1 MKTRV
6 VVHIALN
13 AKNER
18 VGCLVEAAGRLIT
31 FEGWCL
37 TRFHKE
43 WSDREASEWINDDYS
58 TESTLNKWKKDAA
71 KFDKAVRF
79 QRVTLIGESK

>member
-1 MKTRV
+1 MKTRI

-18 VGCLVEAAGRLIT
+18 VNILVGVSGQLIPFRNCSLDGLTDRTATQWIDDNFCT
-31 FEGWCL
+31 FE
-37 TRFHKE
+37 
-43 WSDREASEWINDDYS
+43 AIAN
-58 TESTLNKWKKDAA
+58 WKYDVK
-71 KFDKAVRF
+71 KRYRAVRF

>member
-18 VGCLVEAAGRLIT
+18 VGNLVEAAGRLIP
-31 FEGWCL
+31 FEGYSLAEFSIAW
-37 TRFHKE
+37 R
-43 WSDREASEWINDDYS
+43 DRNSSEWVRDDYH
-58 TESTLNKWKKDAA
+58 TERSLKKWKKDAA
-71 KFDKAVRF
+71 KFDNAVRF

>member
-1 MKTRV
+1 MKTRI

-18 VGCLVEAAGRLIT
+18 VGNLVEVVGRFIP
-31 FEGWCL
+31 FDGWCF
-37 TRFHKE
+37 THRSE
-43 WSDREASEWINDDYS
+43 MWGCRAASEWINDDYS
-58 TESTLNKWKKDAA
+58 TEFSLKKWKKDAA

>member
-1 MKTRV
+1 MKTRI

-18 VGCLVEAAGRLIT
+18 VSLLVSVAGQLIP
-31 FEGWCL
+31 FCYFAIDCL
-37 TRFHKE
+37 T
-43 WSDREASEWINDDYS
+43 DRTAMKWLDDNFC
-58 TESTLNKWKKDAA
+58 TVESIANWKDYIKNRY
-71 KFDKAVRF
+71 KAVRF